1 MTPYSFTW
9 KQWLV
14 ILPLCVVF
22 SLLMGHLSGADMLP
36 LWVRGVALGGVMIAA
51 WVVYFLQRERRAAL
65 AETVSMLGLIAGL
78 VCCLMLHSE
87 QQLGSMSPDYAPIA
101 LLLIAPLSF
110 LTRQRLIIVASLGV
124 LFICALRC
132 LESIN
137 VLHLFVCGM
146 VLWLLGERW
155 QTNRGSKYRCY
166 SWVGVPGFL
175 LMWTS
180 FAAVAAM
187 SWFGLIPTLVTMAVA
202 ALLFLVLRPRGGWEL
217 PKPLCVFTCLLP
229 LLGLWDVPRS
239 VLILVMEAY
248 AVLLFIAAVHT
259 GRRDWLVLG
268 SVLVMMMPF
277 VISFYCSSSRI
288 FLGIALVAVAVSAG
302 ACRWA
307 VRRMPAGKEEE
318 PVDFPAAR
326 WQLWL
331 VGALLCG
338 QLGCLLYLYLEPQA
352 ELRAAPRALM
362 PAQWERPGKILN
374 SRAQLRIREE
384 HPLQDSAFVGKSLW
398 WGKEWADKQN
408 TAPRPLAEGV
418 QGAQELRS
426 YMSVAAFLRQ
436 EGAGLWHIARIE
448 APGSSEDAPRA
459 GELRVTAHIMVD
471 IKNDIVCTLNFDTYP
486 QSPVWK
492 ELALRAWLRDNHEKL
507 SFTAEVAIRRKRG
520 SVITQFYVNG
530 IPLPEVTRLVREG
543 KFGIDD

>member
-65 AETVSMLGLIAGL
+65 AETVSMLGLLAGIE
-78 VCCLMLHSE
+78 CCLMLHSE

-146 VLWLLGERW
+146 ALWLLGERW

-202 ALLFLVLRPRGGWEL
+202 ALLFLVLRPRSGWEL
-217 PKPLCVFTCLLP
+217 PKPLCVFTWLLP

-318 PVDFPAAR
+318 PVDFPAVR

-362 PAQWERPGKILN
+362 SAQWDRPGKLITIGC
-374 SRAQLRIREE
+374 QLRIKEAR
-384 HPLQDSAFVGKSLW
+384 PLQDSTFIGRSLW
-398 WGKEWADKQN
+398 WGAEWADKHN
-408 TAPRPLAEGV
+408 IAPRPLAEGV
-418 QGAQELRS
+418 QGAQELCSNMR
-426 YMSVAAFLRQ
+426 VAAFLRQ
-436 EGAGLWHIARIE
+436 EEEAGLWHIGRIE
-448 APGSSEDAPRA
+448 ALDSSEDAPQA
-459 GELRVTAHIMVD
+459 GELRVPALIV
-471 IKNDIVCTLNFDTYP
+471 IENNIVCTLSFDTYP
-486 QSPVWK
+486 QSPMWK
-492 ELALRAWLRDNHEKL
+492 EPELIFWLRDNHEKL
-507 SFTAEVAIRRKRG
+507 RFTAEVAIRRKRG
-520 SVITQFYVNG
+520 PVITQFYVNG
-530 IPLPEVTRLVREG
+530 IPLPEAVRLVRDGRFDIE
-543 KFGIDD
+543 D

>member
-1 MTPYSFTW
+1 
-9 KQWLV
+9 
-14 ILPLCVVF
+14 
-22 SLLMGHLSGADMLP
+22 
-36 LWVRGVALGGVMIAA
+36 
-51 WVVYFLQRERRAAL
+51 
-65 AETVSMLGLIAGL
+65 
-78 VCCLMLHSE
+78 MLHSE
-87 QQLGSMSPDYAPIA
+87 QQLGSISPDYALIA

-110 LTRQRLIIVASLGV
+110 LTRQRLIIIASLGV

-132 LESIN
+132 LGSIN

-146 VLWLLGERW
+146 ALWLLGERW
-155 QTNRGSKYRCY
+155 RTNRGSKYRCY

-180 FAAVAAM
+180 FAPVGAM

-202 ALLFLVLRPRGGWEL
+202 ALLFLALRPCGGWEL
-217 PKPLCVFTCLLP
+217 PKPLWVFTCLLP
-229 LLGLWDVPRS
+229 LLGLWDVPVS
-239 VLILVMEAY
+239 VLILVMAAY
-248 AVLLFIAAVHT
+248 AVQLFTFAVRA
-259 GRRDWLVLG
+259 GRRGWLVLG

-288 FLGIALVAVAVSAG
+288 FLGIALVGVAVSAG
-302 ACRWA
+302 ACWWA

-318 PVDFPAAR
+318 PVAFPAAR

-331 VGALLCG
+331 VGVLLCG

-352 ELRAAPRALM
+352 ELRAAPRVLM

-374 SRAQLRIREE
+374 SRAQLRIREK
-384 HPLQDSAFVGKSLW
+384 HPLQDRAFVGRSLW
-398 WGKEWADKQN
+398 WGEEWADKQN

-418 QGAQELRS
+418 QGAQELCSNMR
-426 YMSVAAFLRQ
+426 VAAFLRQ
-436 EGAGLWHIARIE
+436 EEEAGLWHIARIE
-448 APGSSEDAPRA
+448 ALGSSEDAPRA

-471 IKNDIVCTLNFDTYP
+471 KKNDIVCTLNFDPYP
-486 QSPVWK
+486 QSPMWK

-520 SVITQFYVNG
+520 PVITQFYVNG
-530 IPLPEVTRLVREG
+530 IPLPEAVRLVREG